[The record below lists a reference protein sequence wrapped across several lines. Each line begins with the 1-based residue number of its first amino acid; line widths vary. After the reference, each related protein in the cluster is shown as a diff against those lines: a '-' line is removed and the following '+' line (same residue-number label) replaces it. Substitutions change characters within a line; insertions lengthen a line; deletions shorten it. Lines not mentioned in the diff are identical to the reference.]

1 MKCFIQGEIMQR
13 LKNRGQTGPRFIIY
27 LFGLLVMSL
36 GIVLLILADLGPS
49 PWDVL
54 HVGLYYKFGL
64 TIGSWNVI
72 AGFFILGVSAMIS
85 KSIPKFGA
93 FLNMILVGLFI
104 DMYLM
109 IPFLQTPSSLTGKVV
124 MFVVALLINCYGMG
138 LYISA
143 QLGAGPRDSL
153 MLAITSKTGWKVGK
167 VRSTMEVL
175 VLIIGWR
182 LGGPLFWGTIVIS
195 LMIGVIAGF
204 SLPQCQRFTNFILQ
218 RLKKNNP
225 KSNQYKEIS

>member
-1 MKCFIQGEIMQR
+1 MQR

-64 TIGSWNVI
+64 TIGSWNII

-85 KSIPKFGA
+85 KSIPQFGA

-124 MFVVALLINCYGMG
+124 MFAVALLINCYGMG